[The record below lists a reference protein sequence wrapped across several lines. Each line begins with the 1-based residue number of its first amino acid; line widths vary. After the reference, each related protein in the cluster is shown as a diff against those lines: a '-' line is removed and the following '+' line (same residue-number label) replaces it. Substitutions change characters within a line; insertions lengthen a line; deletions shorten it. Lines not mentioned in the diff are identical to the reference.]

1 MRRRKDEAVD
11 GLERLLQVLLEVRAV
26 GPLLPS
32 VAVVIL
38 VYLGLQ
44 PERAATMGTLQRIL
58 KISQQRTSQLC
69 QSLARK
75 DLVRLLPSTEDRRS
89 VRVQLTAKSLRFIDK

>member
-32 VAVVIL
+32 VAVAIL
-38 VYLGLQ
+38 IYLGLQ

-58 KISQQRTSQLC
+58 EISQQRTSQLC

-75 DLVRLLPSTEDRRS
+75 GLVRLFPSTEDRRS